1 MLDGTLVTLIA
12 DVPTWVVALVL
23 TVAAEIF
30 AVGLMLLTR
39 AISGVDRL
47 KQNNEVA
54 GFKFAVIGV
63 FYGVLLAFVVVS
75 VWEEYRGT
83 QTAVRN
89 EAKAIIDLY
98 HVSAALP
105 FEAGVEIRHLL
116 FTYTDHVCKYEWRT
130 MARGRSS
137 EDAGSDLESLSS
149 AIFELEPQGYRQLM
163 LYQAALRLLAVIAD
177 NRSERLDSADGS
189 MSGLLWFVLIV
200 GAGVTLGY
208 PAFFGASN
216 LMADADDGGACGP
229 RRPFASPCRCLR
241 LSLHR
246 RRENLT
252 SALRQGFRGNA
263 ARCSL
268 ALGSLRDAGKAQDA
282 RPFR

>member
-216 LMADADDGGACGP
+216 LMAQTLMTAAL
-229 RRPFASPCRCLR
+229 AALVA
-241 LSLHR
+241 LSLLLAVAFDYPFTGAVR
-246 RRENLT
+246 I
-252 SALRQGFRGNA
+252 SPQPFDKALEEMPPDVP
-263 ARCSL
+263 SH
-268 ALGSLRDAGKAQDA
+268 
-282 RPFR
+282 